1 MKPTKIGRV
10 DPNSGIWDYLNQL
23 PFKHD
28 TYKTTVKRKIL
39 AIKTEIQY
47 KYNGNIYLPGY
58 RDERVEAFLSR
69 IMPTWG
75 TALVLRYEPGGK
87 ISPHRDTTGYGRT
100 VCTVS
105 SEPYILTLDTVHYK
119 ILANTVISF
128 PSKTVHSAHHET
140 NNTRLVLCCWEFDK
154 SKLSRSLTTS

>member
-39 AIKTEIQY
+39 AIKTEIRY

-75 TALVLRYEPGGK
+75 QL
-87 ISPHRDTTGYGRT
+87 
-100 VCTVS
+100 
-105 SEPYILTLDTVHYK
+105 
-119 ILANTVISF
+119 
-128 PSKTVHSAHHET
+128 
-140 NNTRLVLCCWEFDK
+140 
-154 SKLSRSLTTS
+154 